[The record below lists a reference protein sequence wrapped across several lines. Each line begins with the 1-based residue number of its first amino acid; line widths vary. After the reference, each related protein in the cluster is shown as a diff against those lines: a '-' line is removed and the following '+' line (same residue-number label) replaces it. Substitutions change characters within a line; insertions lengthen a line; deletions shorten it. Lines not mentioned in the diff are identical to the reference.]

1 MKRAQLPQRGELA
14 AEPVRRPA
22 DSPYLTVEEAIQ
34 YLRLPS
40 RAALYRLIKDWR
52 LPHGR
57 RGGLYIF
64 HRGKLDAWVDQHNQS
79 RSA

>member
-1 MKRAQLPQRGELA
+1 MKDSQRAESGELS
-14 AEPVRRPA
+14 AESPRRA
-22 DSPYLTVEEAIQ
+22 LDSPYLTVQEAIA

-40 RAALYRLIKDWR
+40 RAALYRLIRDWR

-64 HRGKLDAWVDQHNQS
+64 HRGKLDAWVDQHSQ

>member
-1 MKRAQLPQRGELA
+1 MTPAQFPQSGQLP
-14 AEPVRRPA
+14 AEPVRRA
-22 DSPYLTVEEAIQ
+22 TDSPYLTVKETIA

-57 RGGLYIF
+57 CGGQYIF